1 MPEYLAPG
9 VYVEEVSFR
18 SKSIQGVPTST
29 TGFAGLTHYGPV
41 QYVGGPRA
49 TEPRLV
55 TSYAEF
61 ERVYGGLDPYANGLS
76 QQLPYLAHAARAF
89 FLNGGSL
96 LYISRIYHNP
106 ASGGDGLASRDIA
119 IQTTDP
125 SVATFRARWPGNYG
139 NVLVTVSAVR
149 GGDVGIH
156 NGQAV
161 QVSGGAATGMILEV
175 FPQNSP
181 PKPDTPLSAD
191 RLCVLKLDPNQLDP
205 NGSPIFTDRTA
216 DRRRPRS
223 PTCCSPS
230 RSTSRSTA
238 PNQRQDLYARLGLA
252 NGGNRAIN
260 KVLSLDD
267 PEDEDCMVWFS
278 YAFPLDPDHTDPYP
292 IQLLLGLVGTDK
304 SLMKQYR
311 LEGGDDGDSPDES
324 DLPGQE
330 ADPDDVTKKATGLA
344 ALAEVDDIAIVATAR
359 CRRHRR
365 SRPAVPRHPGPDQT
379 TPSRAATGSPSSTG
393 RRARRSTRSARSA
406 ATSIPRTPPCTT
418 RGSRLSTRTARPLR
432 ASPRRRS
439 TFRRPASS
447 RASTRAATSPAASS
461 RHRPTRSSTG

>member
-125 SVATFRARWPGNYG
+125 SVATFQARWPGNYG

-161 QVSGGAATGMILEV
+161 RVSGGAATGMILEV

-205 NGSPIFTDRTA
+205 NGSPIFTGPDG
-216 DRRRPRS
+216 RPKT
-223 PTCCSPS
+223 PAVTDLLIPILVNV
-230 RSTSRSTA
+230 TVNA

-311 LEGGDDGDSPDES
+311 LGGGDDGDSPDES
-324 DLPGQE
+324 DFQGLE

-379 TPSRAATGSPSSTG
+379 RRAEPLPDCCRGRAAG
-393 RRARRSTRSARSA
+393 RVDQPD
-406 ATSIPRTPPCTT
+406 PRV
-418 RGSRLSTRTARPLR
+418 
-432 ASPRRRS
+432 PR
-439 TFRRPASS
+439 
-447 RASTRAATSPAASS
+447 
-461 RHRPTRSSTG
+461 